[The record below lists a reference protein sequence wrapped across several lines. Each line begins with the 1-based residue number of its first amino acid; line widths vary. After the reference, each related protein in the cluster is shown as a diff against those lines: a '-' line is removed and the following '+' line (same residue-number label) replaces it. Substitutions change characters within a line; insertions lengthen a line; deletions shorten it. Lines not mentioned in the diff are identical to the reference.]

1 MLGRWWLH
9 FCLMS
14 GGLTDELVKDIGGC
28 PQKSLR
34 EQQVQEAKTL
44 AVVLSWQQLAA
55 VGMCESTIDEI
66 RKR

>member
-1 MLGRWWLH
+1 MAEFL
-9 FCLMS
+9 F
-14 GGLTDELVKDIGGC
+14 DEWRSKGQISQGHWRL
-28 PQKSLR
+28 PTESLS

-44 AVVLSWQQLAA
+44 AVALSWQQLAA